1 MMRTLFYIAALAG
14 VAGLAYYLPKV
25 VQQSEGFAPLAESMI
40 KDVTPEAPPVVDPP
54 AYNPAVEGLP
64 DAVVDP
70 SVAPMAPATPPSV
83 EPDLSPLM
91 TAMAAGDYPK
101 AAALL
106 DIMKPLI
113 APEKFKGLTANV
125 EAARKREAEATA
137 LAAAEAKKAAEASK
151 PAAAPAVNT
160 DAVVLESLRQL
171 QQTQKE
177 TAQMLA
183 ALSAQKAAPAAAP
196 QAPPA
201 AAAPTT
207 ASSPTAVPGSSTP
220 LPGLVAIQFPLNSSV
235 VSEAEGAKLS
245 PVLQILK
252 AEPDT
257 HIELRGYADKSGS
270 SDYNLGLSTSRATSV
285 KDIFR
290 KAGISDKRISML
302 PMGSFQAGDATGDKA
317 AAMRRVEVLLVR

>member
-1 MMRTLFYIAALAG
+1 MMRSFFYIAALAA

-25 VQQSEGFAPLAESMI
+25 VQQSEGFAPLAESMV
-40 KDVTPEAPPVVDPP
+40 KDVTPESPPVVDPP
-54 AYNPAVEGLP
+54 AYNPLVEGLP

-70 SVAPMAPATPPSV
+70 SVAPVAPVMPPSM
-83 EPDLSPLM
+83 EPDLTPLM
-91 TAMAAGDYPK
+91 TAMAAGDYAK

-125 EAARKREAEATA
+125 EAARKREADAAA
-137 LAAAEAKKAAEASK
+137 LAAAEAKKAAEAAK

-183 ALSAQKAAPAAAP
+183 ALSSQKAAPAAPSPAP
-196 QAPPA
+196 VAN
-201 AAAPTT
+201 
-207 ASSPTAVPGSSTP
+207 STAVPSSSTP

-235 VSEAEGAKLS
+235 VSETEGAKLS
-245 PVLQILK
+245 TVLQTLK

-257 HIELRGYADKSGS
+257 HVELRGYADKSGS

-302 PMGSFQAGDATGDKA
+302 PMGSFQASDATGDKA

>member
-1 MMRTLFYIAALAG
+1 MMRSLFYIAALAG

-25 VQQSEGFAPLAESMI
+25 VQQSDGFAPLAESMV
-40 KDVTPEAPPVVDPP
+40 KDVTPQAPPVVDPP
-54 AYNPAVEGLP
+54 AYDPTVEGLP

-70 SVAPMAPATPPSV
+70 SVVPAPTVAPAPV
-83 EPDLSPLM
+83 EPDLTPLM
-91 TAMAAGDYPK
+91 TAMAAGDYAK

-113 APEKFKGLTANV
+113 AQEKFKGLTASV
-125 EAARKREAEATA
+125 EAARKREADTAA
-137 LAAAEAKKAAEASK
+137 LAAAEAKKATEAAK
-151 PAAAPAVNT
+151 PVAAPAVNT

-183 ALSAQKAAPAAAP
+183 ALSSQKAAPAAPPAP
-196 QAPPA
+196 TA
-201 AAAPTT
+201 AAAPAA
-207 ASSPTAVPGSSTP
+207 ASSATAVPSSSTP
-220 LPGLVAIQFPLNSSV
+220 LSGLVAIQFPLNSSF
-235 VSEAEGAKLS
+235 VSDAEGAKLS
-245 PVLQILK
+245 AVLQTLK

-257 HIELRGYADKSGS
+257 HVELRGYADKSGS

>member
-1 MMRTLFYIAALAG
+1 MMRSLFYIAALAG

-25 VQQSEGFAPLAESMI
+25 VQQSEGFAPLAESMV
-40 KDVTPEAPPVVDPP
+40 KDITPVAPPVVDPP
-54 AYNPAVEGLP
+54 AYNPSVEGLP

-70 SVAPMAPATPPSV
+70 SLAPVAPAAPAPM

-91 TAMAAGDYPK
+91 SAMATGDYAK

-106 DIMKPLI
+106 DIMKPQVPL
-113 APEKFKGLTANV
+113 EKFKGLTANV
-125 EAARKREAEATA
+125 EAARKREADAAA
-137 LAAAEAKKAAEASK
+137 LAAAEVKKAAEAAK
-151 PAAAPAVNT
+151 PAAAPAALST

-183 ALSAQKAAPAAAP
+183 ALSSQKAAPAAA
-196 QAPPA
+196 APPA
-201 AAAPTT
+201 AAV
-207 ASSPTAVPGSSTP
+207 STAVPSSSTP
-220 LPGLVAIQFPLNSSV
+220 LPGLVAVQFPLNSSF
-235 VSEAEGAKLS
+235 VSDAEGAKLS
-245 PVLQILK
+245 AVLQTLK

-257 HIELRGYADKSGS
+257 SVELRGYADKSGS
-270 SDYNLGLSTSRATSV
+270 SDYNLGLSTSRATAV

-302 PMGSFQAGDATGDKA
+302 PMGSFQAGEATGDKA
-317 AAMRRVEVLLVR
+317 AAMRRVEVLLVK